1 MYDVMCPYY
10 NVMPDDLILDLERL
24 QRYYDAWTEDDEQD
38 EWTEEMEEE
47 WDNLNKVSVSAFN
60 NLSLRVR
67 SCDLICYL
75 FVCLFYFSEQ
85 VSCLGHCF
93 NDLDYHSTYL
103 ILM

>member
-1 MYDVMCPYY
+1 
-10 NVMPDDLILDLERL
+10 MPDDFVFDLGRL
-24 QRYYDAWTEDDEQD
+24 QQCYDNSEEDEKRN

-75 FVCLFYFSEQ
+75 FLCLFVCLFYFSEQ